1 MHAWPNH
8 ACLYMCLIWGFQSLS
23 RRSLVGGQQHT
34 HALCAQRYVPVI
46 MCAQSIDLVLINH
59 STQIKKLYLNP
70 HNPNLKHIA
79 PNMA

>member
-8 ACLYMCLIWGFQSLS
+8 ACIYMCLIWGFQSLS
-23 RRSLVGGQQHT
+23 RRSLSLSLVGGQQHT
-34 HALCAQRYVPVI
+34 CTFAQWNVPLI

-70 HNPNLKHIA
+70 HNLI
-79 PNMA
+79 